1 MMKIKALI
9 VFLGV
14 ILFNSCASEE
24 ESLSSSDACATILCA
39 VPQQSFKLKFLERNT
54 ETDLLFA
61 NSITQARY
69 KLSDVSIYSTRFKKN
84 LTFQVDST
92 NKTNRF
98 LIFSTPVTDEFIIT
112 LANLPQDKLSAETQF
127 VDKPCC
133 HQLILTKL
141 TLNSTTVPFTQ
152 SNPTTIILKK

>member
-14 ILFNSCASEE
+14 ILFTSCASEE
-24 ESLSSSDACATILCA
+24 ESLSSPNACATVKCA
-39 VPQQSFKLKFLERNT
+39 SPLQTFQLKFLEKTT
-54 ETDLLFA
+54 EVDLLFA

-69 KLSDVSIYSTRFKKN
+69 KLSDVSIYSSRFKKN

-98 LIFSTPVTDEFIIT
+98 LIFSTAVTDEFVIT
-112 LANLPQDKLSAETQF
+112 LANLPADKLSAETQF
-127 VDKPCC
+127 IDQPCC
-133 HQLILTKL
+133 DQLILTKL
-141 TLNSTTVPFTQ
+141 TLNSTAVPFTQ
-152 SNPTTIILKK
+152 SNPSTIILKK

>member
-14 ILFNSCASEE
+14 ILFTSCASEE
-24 ESLSSSDACATILCA
+24 ESLLSSDACATILCA

-61 NSITQARY
+61 NSITQSRY

-98 LIFSTPVTDEFIIT
+98 LVFSTAVTDEFIVT

-133 HQLILTKL
+133 DQLILTKL

-152 SNPTTIILKK
+152 SNPIIILKK